1 MRIRSSMLALTL
13 SLAALAA
20 APAFAAAAKP
30 MTTQQQKMAD
40 CSHQSKGMKGD
51 AHKQF
56 MSNCLKGK
64 SDMAA
69 SSDKMSQ
76 QDKMKSCNAQAGKE
90 KLKGDAR
97 KGFMSGC
104 LKSDKGAMATAPVAA
119 STAAPMAS
127 GGKMSQQDKMKTCNA
142 AVKSKGLKGTERK
155 AFMSTCL
162 KG

>member
-20 APAFAAAAKP
+20 APAFAADAMAAKP
-30 MTTQQQKMAD
+30 MTAQQQKMAD

-51 AHKQF
+51 AHKTF

-69 SSDKMSQ
+69 MP
-76 QDKMKSCNAQAGKE
+76 AV
-90 KLKGDAR
+90 
-97 KGFMSGC
+97 
-104 LKSDKGAMATAPVAA
+104 T
-119 STAAPMAS
+119 APMAS
-127 GGKMSQQDKMKTCNA
+127 SGKMSQQDKMKTCNA
-142 AVKSKGLKGTERK
+142 TAKTKALKGTERK

-162 KG
+162 KD

>member
-13 SLAALAA
+13 SLAALAT

-30 MTTQQQKMAD
+30 MTAQQQKMAD

-51 AHKQF
+51 AHKTF

-69 SSDKMSQ
+69 TP
-76 QDKMKSCNAQAGKE
+76 A
-90 KLKGDAR
+90 
-97 KGFMSGC
+97 
-104 LKSDKGAMATAPVAA
+104 AMPAAMPTATAPMA
-119 STAAPMAS
+119 AS

-142 AVKSKGLKGTERK
+142 TAKTKALKGTERK